1 MRIRPDWVCEVLSPS
16 NAKRDRV
23 DKFQV
28 LHANGVPHDWIAD
41 PLERTLHV
49 HRWGPRSY
57 IVIPNAGEADVVRA
71 EPFEMVELRVAA
83 LFGITPDDE

>member
-1 MRIRPDWVCEVLSPS
+1 MRIRPDWVCEALSPS

-28 LHANGVPHDWIAD
+28 LHTNGVPHYWIID

-49 HRWGPRSY
+49 HRWGPRGY
-57 IVIPNAGEADVVRA
+57 IVILNAGEADVVRA

-83 LFGITPDDE
+83 LFGVTPDDE